1 MRLRQDLG
9 LRPNPPGLSAL
20 DLTRGRGPLGP
31 IFAISKRGDA
41 LSQEKTAR
49 RTTAEIAF
57 AGADITKAI
66 RPYLLSLT
74 YTDNEED
81 EADDLQIKL
90 QDRGQLWLE
99 KWIEPMIQAASS
111 TRAGAAASPAG
122 TSYKVTPA
130 IGLNIR
136 SGPGVGYARLGGFA
150 CGTVI
155 QVQAIEDGW
164 ARLQYSGR
172 TAYVSAAYITPANGG
187 GAAGTDTVG
196 VPDLKL
202 QAVLVQQGWG
212 SQATGRVLDCGQFE
226 LDALEV
232 SGPPSVV
239 SIKSTALPFS
249 GTVRQTAKSRAWE
262 GCRLSGIARDIA
274 GQNGMA
280 CLYEPGYDPFYS
292 RAEQFQESDISF
304 LSRLCK
310 DAGLSLKATNNILVL
325 FDQAAYEQKPPV
337 RTLRRGGGYISYR
350 LLAGTADARYDSCR
364 VRYTD
369 PATGRC
375 IEGCATV
382 EGYGPDREGNRQ
394 LEVTA
399 KVASPGEAKALA
411 GKRLRM
417 HNKYSKTAVFTFPGD
432 PSLVAGVTVLLEGWG
447 AFSGKYIVKQAV
459 HALGSGGYTTKITL
473 RRALEG

>member
-1 MRLRQDLG
+1 M
-9 LRPNPPGLSAL
+9 
-20 DLTRGRGPLGP
+20 
-31 IFAISKRGDA
+31 
-41 LSQEKTAR
+41 SQEKTAR

-57 AGADITKAI
+57 AGADITKTI

-74 YTDNEED
+74 FTDNEED

-90 QDRGQLWLE
+90 QDREQLWLE
-99 KWIEPMIQAASS
+99 KWVEPMIQAASS
-111 TRAGAAASPAG
+111 TKAGAVSSPAEA
-122 TSYKVTPA
+122 SYKVTPA

-155 QVQAIEDGW
+155 QVEAIENGW

-172 TAYVSAAYITPANGG
+172 TAYVSATYIAPTSGS
-187 GAAGTDTVG
+187 AASKDGDAVTA

-202 QAVLVQQGWG
+202 QAVLVQKDQQNWD
-212 SQATGRVLDCGQFE
+212 QDAVLDCGQFE

-232 SGPPSVV
+232 SGPPSIVT
-239 SIKSTALPFS
+239 IKSTALPFS

-337 RTLRRGGGYISYR
+337 RTIRRGGGYTSYQLR
-350 LLAGTADARYDSCR
+350 AGTADTQYDSCR

-375 IEGCATV
+375 IEGRATV
-382 EGYGPDREGNRQ
+382 EDYDPDREENRQ

-399 KVASPGEAKALA
+399 KVASPGEAKTLA
-411 GKRLRM
+411 EKRLRM

-447 AFSGKYIVKQAV
+447 AFDGKYIVKQAV
-459 HALGSGGYTTKITL
+459 HSLGPGGYTTKTTL
-473 RRALEG
+473 RRTLEG